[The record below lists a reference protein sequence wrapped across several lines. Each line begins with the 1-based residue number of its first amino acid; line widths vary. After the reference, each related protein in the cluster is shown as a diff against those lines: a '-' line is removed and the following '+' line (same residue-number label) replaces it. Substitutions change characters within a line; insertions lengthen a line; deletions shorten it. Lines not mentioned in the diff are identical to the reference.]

1 MNEFIPSW
9 YFSEISQTQ
18 NLVTFGVVVER
29 ALSNLRTRFRIP
41 LPPTK
46 KVFIGFVLYTSGTMK
61 KRLLTLMIKS
71 ECINDSVRSLTPTG
85 NCLTDH
91 LPHEWYGTMVP
102 PMTRSGGRRLNNAK
116 CDSLREEKR
125 KSSERSKQPAK
136 QLHKAYVPH
145 PTISTR
151 QKSVILWASTQWD
164 SLDIPET
171 Q

>member
-1 MNEFIPSW
+1 MNIG
-9 YFSEISQTQ
+9 
-18 NLVTFGVVVER
+18 NRVTFGVVVER
-29 ALSNLRTRFRIP
+29 ALSNPRTRFRIP

-102 PMTRSGGRRLNNAK
+102 HGPPMTKSGDCRLNSAK
-116 CDSLREEKR
+116 YDSLREEKR
-125 KSSERSKQPAK
+125 GKIFWKE
-136 QLHKAYVPH
+136 
-145 PTISTR
+145 
-151 QKSVILWASTQWD
+151 
-164 SLDIPET
+164 
-171 Q
+171 

>member
-1 MNEFIPSW
+1 MLG
-9 YFSEISQTQ
+9 
-18 NLVTFGVVVER
+18 LVRLGLFMLGLFMWRKIWPPWILRNFGVVVER
-29 ALSNLRTRFRIP
+29 ARSELRTRFRIP

-91 LPHEWYGTMVP
+91 LPHEWYATMVP
-102 PMTRSGGRRLNNAK
+102 PMTRSGGCRLNNAK

-125 KSSERSKQPAK
+125 KNLLKGVSSQLNNCTKHMCRTQP
-136 QLHKAYVPH
+136 
-145 PTISTR
+145 
-151 QKSVILWASTQWD
+151 
-164 SLDIPET
+164 
-171 Q
+171 